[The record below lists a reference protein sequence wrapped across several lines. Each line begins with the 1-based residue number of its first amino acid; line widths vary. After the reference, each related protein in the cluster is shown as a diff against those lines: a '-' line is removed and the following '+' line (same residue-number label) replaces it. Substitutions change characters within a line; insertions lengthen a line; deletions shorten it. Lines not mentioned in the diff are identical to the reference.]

1 MIRNPSFVID
11 FGEILMQAH
20 SYESI
25 EKHIDE
31 SLENEA
37 FFLNFQPKVFLPSGD
52 ICGYE
57 ALLRMPHLDG
67 VYVSPVDVISVA
79 EKNGRIIEIGDFV
92 VREAC
97 ACIHTLSKQGIKTP
111 VSFNA
116 SASQFKDGFFEHI
129 ESQLDFFGI
138 SHLGHL
144 LEVEVTESVMIND
157 PEAVIAILLKLNNL
171 GVKLAIDD
179 FGVGYSSLNQLKYLP
194 VDHLKIDKTFV
205 DNVETSEKDR
215 IVIKAIVSLAHEFGM
230 KVIAEGIERKHQAD
244 WLTKA
249 GCEMGQGFLFGK
261 PAPFKEIIFKLP
273 PFVS

>member
-1 MIRNPSFVID
+1 MC
-11 FGEILMQAH
+11 LH
-20 SYESI
+20 
-25 EKHIDE
+25 
-31 SLENEA
+31 
-37 FFLNFQPKVFLPSGD
+37 
-52 ICGYE
+52 
-57 ALLRMPHLDG
+57 PHLVQTG
-67 VYVSPVDVISVA
+67 YKNPCIIQRFSVPIQ
-79 EKNGRIIEIGDFV
+79 GR
-92 VREAC
+92 
-97 ACIHTLSKQGIKTP
+97 
-111 VSFNA
+111 
-116 SASQFKDGFFEHI
+116 FFEHI